1 MATQLNR
8 TLMHTQSVN
17 FAAVVAASTDERP
30 IPPTAVKRHLR
41 ALDRA
46 DADDL
51 DGMRVWAGASLTCD
65 RGFTGEGGPG
75 R

>member
-51 DGMRVWAGASLTCD
+51 A
-65 RGFTGEGGPG
+65 
-75 R
+75 